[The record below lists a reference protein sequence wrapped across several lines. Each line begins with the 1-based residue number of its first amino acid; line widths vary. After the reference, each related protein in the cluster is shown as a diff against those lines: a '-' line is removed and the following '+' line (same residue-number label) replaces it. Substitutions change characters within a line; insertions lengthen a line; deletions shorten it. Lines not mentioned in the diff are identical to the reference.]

1 MFIVLNALLIGVLL
15 VGQTPAAQGVAGRVV
30 YGSGQALADI
40 EVSLAGPQLQTP
52 QSTKT
57 GADGTYRFAS
67 VPDGRYSVSFQ
78 SPGFKRAVRAGVIVR
93 DGSAIRVDMVM
104 ELGSVAPVGG
114 PAVIVS
120 TKATSSRQ
128 ADASVAAV
136 LVRVQTQFGSIDIA
150 VDVKRAPVTSAN
162 FLKYVDAGLYDG
174 GRFHRATRPDNYKP
188 APPNRPAMELIQ
200 GGLSPDKKGQ
210 GFPAIPLERTSVTG
224 MKHVR
229 GVVSMARGG
238 PDTATSDFFV
248 LLDDQPSLDF
258 GGLRF
263 DDAQGAAAFGVVIAG
278 LDVVAKIQQQPVQ
291 GQNLTPP
298 VGILSVKRIQ
308 K

>member
-1 MFIVLNALLIGVLL
+1 MLLLSVLL
-15 VGQTPAAQGVAGRVV
+15 SAFVLAGQTPAAQGVAGRVV
-30 YGSGQALADI
+30 YASGVALAGVD
-40 EVSLAGPQLQTP
+40 VSLAGEPPQPT

-67 VPDGRYSVSFQ
+67 VPDGVYSVSFHA
-78 SPGFKRAVRAGVIVR
+78 PGFKKSVRQGVTVR
-93 DGSAIRVDMVM
+93 GGSGVAVDMVM
-104 ELGSVAPVGG
+104 ELGSIAPVNG
-114 PAVIVS
+114 PTPVV
-120 TKATSSRQ
+120 TKATFTRQ
-128 ADASVAAV
+128 PDAPVAPV
-136 LVRVQTQFGSIDIA
+136 LVRVQTGFGDFDIA
-150 VDVKRAPVTSAN
+150 VDVKHAPVTAAN

-200 GGLSPDKKGQ
+200 GGISPEKKGQ
-210 GFPAIPLERTSVTG
+210 GFPPIPLERTSITG
-224 MKHVR
+224 LKHVR

-263 DDAQGAAAFGVVIAG
+263 DDAQGAAAFGTVVAG